1 MPWDG
6 KNRKGNTKLTSP
18 MALPSG
24 SPFLLEECGAG
35 GAAQS
40 FTKSLVQVEICR
52 YYGLAIHCKSILKYE
67 AK

>member
-1 MPWDG
+1 
-6 KNRKGNTKLTSP
+6 

-24 SPFLLEECGAG
+24 SPFLPEECGAG